1 LFCGQ
6 YDNQNILQ
14 EVCAD
19 KYINKFYLFYN
30 MAEAITLDRL
40 YEELKLIE
48 KKMVTKDE
56 IEQILETAKILSNEN
71 TIAQIKQSEKD
82 IKAGRIKEVK
92 SISDI

>member
-1 LFCGQ
+1 
-6 YDNQNILQ
+6 
-14 EVCAD
+14 
-19 KYINKFYLFYN
+19 